1 MEPLPEKDR
10 FEEIRKLVEQAYEEE
25 RQVYPK
31 PLLLLPAPS
40 APVLSALSSQDI
52 LDALRDNEDGDA
64 RLFIALN
71 KNKIL
76 FDHSTDRWYRWS
88 GHYWGPDEIGN
99 FYPALEP
106 VIQKYLDEAL
116 RQAQARQAAVVAQ
129 NTAAAN
135 QAKRLEDDLLKRV
148 FNLQTVYRKKNVL
161 FLSAQGDDSL
171 GISGDEWDRDPL
183 LLGCSN
189 GVIELKTGLFRPG
202 RPEDYIKT
210 IAPTEWKGIDNQAPT
225 WERFLSEIFDGNMEL
240 VEYVQR
246 LFGYSITGLTV
257 EHILPILWGE
267 GRNGKGTMLE
277 TLGFVLGNLAKPIQA
292 EMLMRQGRLKS
303 SAGPSPDI
311 MSLRGRRLAWG
322 SETDEGV
329 PMDLAKVKY
338 LTGGDTLVGRPPH
351 GRDMIEFSPT
361 HTLFLLTNHKPEI
374 PTTESGIWERVHLIP
389 FTLKFVDEPRE
400 PNERQ
405 RDPFLP
411 EKLKAEAPGILAWLV
426 KGCLEWQRAG
436 LNPPSIVKE
445 TTAEYRRDEDILSAF
460 IQEVVIINVSSRVK
474 AGEFYKA
481 YEKWCLGNGHKPMG
495 GKKFGERMGKIFKK
509 RRDSKGNY
517 YEGIELQCY
526 EADGGNGGAGNA
538 VNYTVSPSSS
548 PEKSFDDLWGSWRS
562 DG

>member
-10 FEEIRKLVEQAYEEE
+10 FEEIRKLVDQAYKEE
-25 RQVYPK
+25 RQTYRK

-40 APVLSALSSQDI
+40 ASVLSALSFQDI

-71 KNKIL
+71 KNRIL
-76 FDHSTDRWYRWS
+76 FDHSTEQWYRWAE
-88 GHYWGPDEIGN
+88 HYWEPDKIGN
-99 FYPALEP
+99 LYPALEP

-129 NTAAAN
+129 NTSAAN
-135 QAKRLEDDLLKRV
+135 QAKRMEDDLLRRV

-161 FLSAQGDDSL
+161 FLSAQGDESL
-171 GISGDEWDRDPL
+171 GISGDEWDKDPL

-210 IAPTEWKGIDNQAPT
+210 IAPTEWKGIDNQAPA

-240 VEYVQR
+240 VAYIQR
-246 LFGYSITGLTV
+246 LSGYSITGLTV

-292 EMLMRQGRLKS
+292 EMLMRQGRMKS

-351 GRDMIEFSPT
+351 GRDMIEFTPT

-389 FTLKFVDEPRE
+389 FTLKFVDEPKE
-400 PNERQ
+400 ANERQ

-436 LNPPSIVKE
+436 LNPPGIVKE

-481 YEKWCLGNGHKPMG
+481 YEKWCLGNGHKPIG

-517 YEGIELQCY
+517 YEGIELQSY

-538 VNYTVSPSSS
+538 VNYTVSPGSS
-548 PEKSFDDLWGSWRS
+548 PQESFNDLWGSWRS

>member
-10 FEEIRKLVEQAYEEE
+10 FEEIRKLVDQAYQEE
-25 RQVYPK
+25 QQTYPK
-31 PLLLLPAPS
+31 PLLLLAAPS
-40 APVLSALSSQDI
+40 APTLSALPSQDI

-64 RLFIALN
+64 RLFVALN
-71 KNKIL
+71 RNKIL
-76 FDHSTDRWYRWS
+76 FDHSTEQWYRWS
-88 GHYWGPDEIGN
+88 GHYWEPDKIGN
-99 FYPALEP
+99 LYPALEP
-106 VIQKYLDEAL
+106 VIQKYLDEAQ

-129 NTAAAN
+129 NTTAAN
-135 QAKRLEDDLLKRV
+135 QAKRMEDDLLKRV

-161 FLSAQGDDSL
+161 FLSAQGDNSL

-183 LLGCSN
+183 LMGCAN

-210 IAPTEWKGIDNQAPT
+210 IAPTEWKGIDNQAPA

-257 EHILPILWGE
+257 EHIVPILWGE

-292 EMLMRQGRLKS
+292 EMLMRQGRMKS

-351 GRDMIEFSPT
+351 GRDMIEFTPT

-374 PTTESGIWERVHLIP
+374 PTIESGIWERVHLIP
-389 FTLKFVDEPRE
+389 FTLKFVDEPKE

-481 YEKWCLGNGHKPMG
+481 YERWCLGNGHKPMG
-495 GKKFGERMGKIFKK
+495 GKKFGERMSKIFKK

-517 YEGIELQCY
+517 YEGIELQSY

-538 VNYTVSPSSS
+538 VNYSVLPDSSAQ
-548 PEKSFDDLWGSWRS
+548 ESFNDLWGS
-562 DG
+562 